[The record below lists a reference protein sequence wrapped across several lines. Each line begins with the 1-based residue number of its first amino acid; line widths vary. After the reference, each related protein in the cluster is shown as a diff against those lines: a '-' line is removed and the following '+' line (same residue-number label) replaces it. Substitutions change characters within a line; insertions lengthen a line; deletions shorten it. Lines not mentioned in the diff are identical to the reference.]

1 MSGALTTPLDLTDF
15 GTSAR
20 VQAGFKLTRLA
31 ARFDII
37 NKAGISRFS
46 IETVSMGNG
55 RRGATFFPIRI
66 YGTIPD
72 AEPEEIIS
80 CPARSFTGE
89 NANNGIQTG
98 TFYSYPSPKDD
109 NGFLILSGK
118 YKINETEM
126 KQVSYRIPFTQR
138 TADGGSTALEI
149 NNNHRY
155 TVEITKADE
164 YHLDV
169 NIAVADWADDGN
181 IDDYNPEGQSGDIR
195 IDIPDDYKDDTE
207 YNEDTKTVSMSLKTG
222 SNFQTTVAANAALT
236 IFKSYAGG
244 LEAQQYDWLEIS
256 EP

>member
-1 MSGALTTPLDLTDF
+1 
-15 GTSAR
+15 
-20 VQAGFKLTRLA
+20 
-31 ARFDII
+31 
-37 NKAGISRFS
+37 
-46 IETVSMGNG
+46 
-55 RRGATFFPIRI
+55 
-66 YGTIPD
+66 
-72 AEPEEIIS
+72 
-80 CPARSFTGE
+80 
-89 NANNGIQTG
+89 
-98 TFYSYPSPKDD
+98 
-109 NGFLILSGK
+109 
-118 YKINETEM
+118 M